1 MDWTAGVDLPWPAV
15 AGRAYTVLASTNLVD
30 WAELINLVAIGPTL
44 SFADVAVLSF
54 PQRFFQLR
62 LEPSA
67 SLPSPN

>member
-30 WAELINLVAIGPTL
+30 WAELTNLVATSSSL

-62 LEPSA
+62 LEPA
-67 SLPSPN
+67 GGLPSPN